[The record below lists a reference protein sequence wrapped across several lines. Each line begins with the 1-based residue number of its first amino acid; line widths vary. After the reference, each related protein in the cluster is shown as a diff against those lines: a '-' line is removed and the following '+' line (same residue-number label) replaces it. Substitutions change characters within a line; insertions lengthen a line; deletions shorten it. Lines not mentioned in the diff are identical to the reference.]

1 MSNRDLL
8 NEFLEY
14 KQNISM
20 CSDQTIRAYR
30 NDLNQF
36 ADFLLKNEVSI
47 LESSTMDIQDYL
59 SEVGKNKNIST
70 SSMARKLASIKS
82 LYRYLANNKIISKNI
97 SRLIKSPKTPKRL
110 PNFLTAKEIKRL
122 LDYPY
127 GDSIKDMRDRLILEL
142 FYATGIRISELVRIK
157 INDIDFKD
165 KLIKI
170 KGKGNKERFVIFGDG
185 MLVVLNMPL
194 PGMEEYVLSFPNYY
208 VTGILISLI
217 IGLIF
222 LSYFGVRFAGE
233 TKKRSDALNKLQQIL
248 AKEYELESLGG
259 QAAAAAHSLG
269 TPLATITVV
278 AKEMRKEVGDN
289 SKFTKDIDLLISQ
302 TKRCSEILKKISQKQ
317 IIKDEF
323 LSAMSFENLLEEIIK
338 SFKESSEKNIK
349 LNTDKDINKIDIK
362 RNPELVYGLRNFIGN
377 AVKFSNQNILISII
391 SDNINLYILI
401 EDDGPGFP
409 EDIIKA
415 LGEPYIK
422 SRSKLSK
429 DNKGL
434 GLGTFLGKT
443 LLERQSAVISFEN
456 GSSLNGAIVK
466 IKWRIND
473 ISI

>member
-1 MSNRDLL
+1 MDFATIFRLEENL
-8 NEFLEY
+8 NLDKKTLVFLRWIAIFGQLFSINLVY
-14 KQNISM
+14 FFL
-20 CSDQTIRAYR
+20 
-30 NDLNQF
+30 DLNFPVLFCHIIIFIGFFTNIYLQF
-36 ADFLLKNEVSI
+36 GLKANLLKDLYSSSFLMYDIIQLSI
-47 LESSTMDIQDYL
+47 LLFLTGGIFNPFAILLIVPTIVSSTFL
-59 SEVGKNKNIST
+59 SMGST
-70 SSMARKLASIKS
+70 
-82 LYRYLANNKIISKNI
+82 IILGTSTI
-97 SRLIKSPKTPKRL
+97 ILL
-110 PNFLTAKEIKRL
+110 FVLT
-122 LDYPY
+122 
-127 GDSIKDMRDRLILEL
+127 
-142 FYATGIRISELVRIK
+142 F
-157 INDIDFKD
+157 F
-165 KLIKI
+165 
-170 KGKGNKERFVIFGDG
+170 
-185 MLVVLNMPL
+185 NMPL

-289 SKFTKDIDLLISQ
+289 SKLTKDIDLLISQ
-302 TKRCSEILKKISQKQ
+302 TKRCSDILKKISQKK

-323 LSAMSFENLLEEIIK
+323 LSAMSFEDLLEEIIK
-338 SFKESSEKNIK
+338 SFQESSEKNIK
-349 LNTDKDINKIDIK
+349 LNTVRDINKIDIK

-377 AVKFSNQNILISII
+377 AVKFSSKNILISIV
-391 SDNINLYILI
+391 SDNINLFVLI

-422 SRSKLSK
+422 SRSKISE
-429 DNKGL
+429 DNAGL

-443 LLERQSAVISFEN
+443 LLERQSAIISFEN
-456 GSSLNGAIVK
+456 DSSLKGAKVK

-473 ISI
+473 LSILT

>member
-1 MSNRDLL
+1 MDFATIFRLEENLNLDKKTLVILRWIAIFGQLFSVNLVYFFLDLSFPVL
-8 NEFLEY
+8 FCHIVIFIGLVT
-14 KQNISM
+14 NI
-20 CSDQTIRAYR
+20 Y
-30 NDLNQF
+30 LQF
-36 ADFLLKNEVSI
+36 GLKANLLKDFYSTSFLMYDIIQLGI
-47 LESSTMDIQDYL
+47 LLFLTGGIFNPFAILIIVPTIVSSTFL
-59 SEVGKNKNIST
+59 SMGST
-70 SSMARKLASIKS
+70 IILGSSTIL
-82 LYRYLANNKIISKNI
+82 LL
-97 SRLIKSPKTPKRL
+97 
-110 PNFLTAKEIKRL
+110 FVLTFFNL
-122 LDYPY
+122 
-127 GDSIKDMRDRLILEL
+127 
-142 FYATGIRISELVRIK
+142 
-157 INDIDFKD
+157 
-165 KLIKI
+165 
-170 KGKGNKERFVIFGDG
+170 
-185 MLVVLNMPL
+185 PL
-194 PGMEEYVLSFPNYY
+194 PGMEEYILSFPNYY

-217 IGLIF
+217 IGLLF
-222 LSYFGVRFAGE
+222 LSYFGIRFAGE

-269 TPLATITVV
+269 TPLATISVV

-289 SKFTKDIDLLISQ
+289 SKLTKDIDLLISQ
-302 TKRCSEILKKISQKQ
+302 TKRCSEILKKISQKK
-317 IIKDEF
+317 IISDEF
-323 LSAMSFENLLEEIIK
+323 LSSMGFEDLLEEIIK

-429 DNKGL
+429 DNGGL

-443 LLERQSAVISFEN
+443 LLERQSAIISFEN